1 MLRGHPAPTWVLG
14 FHGLP
19 PGEGIPSPRSATPSA
34 PAQTQVLP
42 WLKSTAQPRFPTP
55 QCHTSVSPRGLDF
68 LLSRIWSQLRSPL
81 EPALVLAFLF
91 PLSLT
96 ARPPRCDLIV
106 VFDISSAPTPRTF
119 CFLLAA
125 FRTHRTSFLLLR
137 RVENNPLIHSAT
149 APVLLGAVLPLPP
162 ALSLLY
168 AVLHINHCHL
178 PHACHHP
185 PALSITVPLSP
196 LQAITALHPLPSQRT
211 ITSHP
216 GWQPGGR
223 GLQKQGRA
231 APRDGRAATALVAR
245 MAEAACAR
253 RRASS
258 PPQRCLAPL
267 YLQTEIKTTQ
277 THSGPLQSFYS
288 GFRMMLSGFLCSVSR
303 CTRGRGE
310 ESG

>member
-1 MLRGHPAPTWVLG
+1 MLRRHPAPTWVLG

-19 PGEGIPSPRSATPSA
+19 SGEGIPSPGSATPSA

-42 WLKSTAQPRFPTP
+42 WPKSTAQPRFPTP

-68 LLSRIWSQLRSPL
+68 LLSRIRSQLRSPL

-119 CFLLAA
+119 RFLLAA

-185 PALSITVPLSP
+185 STLSITVPLSP
-196 LQAITALHPLPSQRT
+196 PSHHSSAPPAIPANHHIPSRMATWGTGTAETGTCSAAGRES
-211 ITSHP
+211 SHSF
-216 GWQPGGR
+216 GSTDGR
-223 GLQKQGRA
+223 GCVRQAKG
-231 APRDGRAATALVAR
+231 
-245 MAEAACAR
+245 
-253 RRASS
+253 
-258 PPQRCLAPL
+258 
-267 YLQTEIKTTQ
+267 
-277 THSGPLQSFYS
+277 
-288 GFRMMLSGFLCSVSR
+288 
-303 CTRGRGE
+303 
-310 ESG
+310 